1 MSSTRTCIPA
11 KAGCVLA
18 TLVAATQLGLPV
30 CSEAA
35 AQSSGAPYAGKQIRM
50 VISSGVGGGYDAYA
64 RALARYMGKYIP
76 GNPTVVSQNMP
87 GASGITATNWTY
99 AAAPRDGTV
108 ILATYNA
115 LLAEPLYGNPSA
127 RFDPLKLVSI
137 GSISGQQN
145 ICATWH
151 TSPIKTIQ
159 QTMDREVTVAATGA
173 TGNSATLPKILNGM
187 LGTKF
192 KVILGYST
200 TGSRLAV
207 ERGEVDGV
215 CGLSYSTL
223 KASNPDWIRN
233 NRINV
238 LLQTGSKPQQGLAKV
253 PLVSDLVTDPEN
265 KKLIALLGFA
275 EEIGRPFMMPP
286 DTPKDM
292 VTAIRRAFDATMKDP
307 GFVADAEK
315 AMLEIDPVTGEE
327 MEQIIKTAYES
338 PKSLVQ
344 RAAEYTASGAA
355 K

>member
-1 MSSTRTCIPA
+1 MSSRRTCIPA
-11 KAGCVLA
+11 KAACVLGA
-18 TLVAATQLGLPV
+18 FLGAMQLGLAV
-30 CSEAA
+30 GAEAA
-35 AQSSGAPYAGKQIRM
+35 AQSPNALYAGKQIRM
-50 VISSGVGGGYDAYA
+50 VIASGAGGGYDAYA

-76 GNPTVVSQNMP
+76 GNPSIVTQNMP

-99 AAAPRDGTV
+99 AVAPKDGTV
-108 ILATYNA
+108 ILATYNS
-115 LLAEPLYGNPSA
+115 LLAEPLYGNPAA
-127 RFDPLKLVSI
+127 RFDPLKLVSV

-151 TSPIKTIQ
+151 SSPIKTIA

-173 TGNSATLPKILNGM
+173 TGNSATLPKVLNKM
-187 LGTKF
+187 LGTRF

-253 PLVSDLVTDPEN
+253 PLVGDLVTDPEN
-265 KKLIALLGFA
+265 KQIIALLAFP
-275 EEIGRPFMMPP
+275 EEIGRPFVMPP
-286 DTPKDM
+286 DTPTEM
-292 VTAIRRAFDATMKDP
+292 ATQIRRAFDAVMKDRD
-307 GFVADAEK
+307 FLADAEK
-315 AMLEIDPVTGEE
+315 TLLEVDPVTGEE
-327 MEQIIKTAYES
+327 MEQILKRAYAA
-338 PKSLVQ
+338 PRALVQ
-344 RAAEYTASGAA
+344 RAAEFSGAGA
-355 K
+355 Q